1 MFLSDKERAE
11 TIWACRFCPMCHVA
25 DRAAGII
32 GQESYTPR
40 GRGAILEAYQKQVIE
55 LDSTV
60 AEIFYTTLNDGLIR
74 EWCVSH
80 YDHEE
85 LVLDTR
91 AKLFHEGLA
100 PEEVY
105 RYTTELARGTA
116 NRFP

>member
-1 MFLSDKERAE
+1 MSVLS
-11 TIWACRFCPMCHVA
+11 HVPRRRSV
-25 DRAAGII
+25 DGHYR
-32 GQESYTPR
+32 QESYTPR
-40 GRGAILEAYQKQVIE
+40 GRGAILEACEKRVIE

-85 LVLDTR
+85 LVVDTR
-91 AKLFHEGLA
+91 ARLFEAGLA

-105 RYTTELARGTA
+105 RYTAELARGQRTGLPQA
-116 NRFP
+116 FSRT